1 LTDISIFL
9 NVVSCELEI
18 VIKKEESKMKKALKR
33 QFVYLD
39 VCSLCRP
46 FDDQQFLRI
55 RLESD
60 AINLILENVRTGK
73 IIMAV
78 SSVHTKEI
86 EAISDT
92 VERMKLHSLLDN
104 FGKMVDVDIAETRN
118 KAEQLVTAGFGIA
131 DAAHVAFAEAAEVDF
146 VTCDDRLLKRCLK
159 TGLKV
164 WCGDP
169 LQYCLKEALK

>member
-1 LTDISIFL
+1 
-9 NVVSCELEI
+9 
-18 VIKKEESKMKKALKR
+18 MKKASKR
-33 QFVYLD
+33 LTVYLD

-60 AINLILENVRTGK
+60 ATKLILENVRNGK

-78 SSVHTKEI
+78 SPVHTNEI

-92 VERMKLHSLLDN
+92 VERMKLLSLLEH
-104 FGKMVDVDIAETRN
+104 FGEIIDVNMVETRN
-118 KAEQLVTAGFGIA
+118 KAEHFIKIGFGIA
-131 DAAHVAFAEAAEVDF
+131 DVAHIAFAEAAGADF
-146 VTCDDRLLKRCLK
+146 ITCDDRLLKRCAK
-159 TGLKV
+159 TGLAV

>member
-1 LTDISIFL
+1 
-9 NVVSCELEI
+9 
-18 VIKKEESKMKKALKR
+18 MKKAQKL
-33 QFVYLD
+33 QSVYLN

-55 RLESD
+55 RLESE
-60 AINLILENVRTGK
+60 AVKLILENVRAGK

-78 SSVHTKEI
+78 SSVHSKEI
-86 EAISDT
+86 EGISDA
-92 VERMKLHSLLDN
+92 VERMKLLSLLDN
-104 FGKMVDVDIAETRN
+104 FGKVVEIDMPKARNQAEGFV
-118 KAEQLVTAGFGIA
+118 KAGFGIA
-131 DAAHVAFAEAAEVDF
+131 DAAHVAFAEAADADF

>member
-1 LTDISIFL
+1 LTDIPIFL
-9 NVVSCELEI
+9 NVILCELEI
-18 VIKKEESKMKKALKR
+18 VIKEGVKVKKALKR
-33 QFVYLD
+33 QPVYLD

-60 AINLILENVRTGK
+60 AIKLILENVRAGK

-92 VERMKLHSLLDN
+92 FERMKILSLLDN
-104 FGKMVDVDIAETRN
+104 FGKMVDIDMAETRN
-118 KAEQLVTAGFGIA
+118 KAEQFVTAGFGIA
-131 DAAHVAFAEAAEVDF
+131 DAAHVAFAEAVDADF
-146 VTCDDRLLKRCLK
+146 VTCDERLLKRCLK
-159 TGLKV
+159 AGLKV